1 MMDKQPR
8 GTVVILS
15 PIHWHFTWQTTHD
28 IAKGFSKQGYDVVFV
43 EPLPK
48 RWPRLSEVN
57 RVWGR
62 LSGRTYLAGG
72 GYQEP
77 LEGMTLQ
84 SPRMLPDVGKI
95 PQLVNKSI
103 FMPQLRKK
111 LAKDGVK
118 RPLIMI
124 HHVPISAAIAL
135 QNELQPDVSIYRCV
149 YDWSNDPHS
158 GRVLQEKELLQI
170 VDEVWADCEANVN
183 RTSKY
188 HNNVQLMPPGV
199 DLDLFADIEKSKPV
213 ERERPLCVYFGS
225 IGLSVDVELL
235 RQISFQYPLRLVGPA
250 KQKLTGF
257 SEDTEIIGA
266 VPHKE
271 VPAYIEDADILLLP
285 YVHAPHMQGVIPAKL
300 FECLITG
307 KPIISIG
314 LTSINAYKGLIYICQ
329 TRQEFIAAIEA
340 AQNEPVSLSAARN
353 VCAKKHGLQAKYME
367 IMSRIEFLLNE
378 KKGKAE
384 AALLK

>member
-1 MMDKQPR
+1 
-8 GTVVILS
+8 
-15 PIHWHFTWQTTHD
+15 
-28 IAKGFSKQGYDVVFV
+28 
-43 EPLPK
+43 
-48 RWPRLSEVN
+48 
-57 RVWGR
+57 
-62 LSGRTYLAGG
+62 
-72 GYQEP
+72 
-77 LEGMTLQ
+77 MTLQ

-213 ERERPLCVYFGS
+213 EKRTAVMRLFRFHWPQCRCGTAAPNQFS
-225 IGLSVDVELL
+225 ISPTPG
-235 RQISFQYPLRLVGPA
+235 RA
-250 KQKLTGF
+250 
-257 SEDTEIIGA
+257 
-266 VPHKE
+266 
-271 VPAYIEDADILLLP
+271 
-285 YVHAPHMQGVIPAKL
+285 
-300 FECLITG
+300 
-307 KPIISIG
+307 
-314 LTSINAYKGLIYICQ
+314 CQ
-329 TRQEFIAAIEA
+329 TKINRLFQKI
-340 AQNEPVSLSAARN
+340 QKS
-353 VCAKKHGLQAKYME
+353 
-367 IMSRIEFLLNE
+367 
-378 KKGKAE
+378 
-384 AALLK
+384 